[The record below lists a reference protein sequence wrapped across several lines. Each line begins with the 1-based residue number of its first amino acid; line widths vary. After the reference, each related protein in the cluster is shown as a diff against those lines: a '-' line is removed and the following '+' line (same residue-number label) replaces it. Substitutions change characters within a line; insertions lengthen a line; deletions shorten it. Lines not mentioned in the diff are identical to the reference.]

1 VKNVIQGFWVITVWV
16 CLAHKG
22 MAASPD
28 TSVAGTSGAP
38 MSAQR
43 RAIMTD
49 RLHEFDS
56 LTEEEQQR
64 IRTLHQSLQQ
74 PTPDGK
80 KLQSL
85 LNRYDR
91 WLATLSPAERER
103 IEAAKTAD
111 ERIAVVK
118 ELVNEQAT
126 ALEREL
132 TPVRPPE
139 EIAASRIPPPG
150 PGGPEGGSPKRPDGQ
165 RQRSNFF
172 EEQRQLMER
181 LKTHLTPFESQQ
193 LEEMRGRHRLPLMLA
208 LLLKYDLPLPNFF
221 QENELPMSPL
231 FTSLVENPEAVFG
244 AKLPQLMSKE
254 AKQQFGA
261 FMADV
266 LLLPDL
272 DEKKRFAFLQQ
283 QPEKIRDAVEEISNL
298 NQYVAKSI
306 VNTLYFAEHPE
317 EAPEETRDSL
327 KLINVRAA
335 IQFIENPIVRE
346 VIRPSGPVSFW
357 GSPNGGRSRRGDTNA
372 PAGGS
377 SSGSPPADR
386 REGRP
391 AGPPRDR

>member
-1 VKNVIQGFWVITVWV
+1 
-16 CLAHKG
+16 
-22 MAASPD
+22 
-28 TSVAGTSGAP
+28 

-74 PTPDGK
+74 PTPEGR

-91 WLATLSPAERER
+91 WLATLSPAERQR

-111 ERIAVVK
+111 ERLAVVK
-118 ELVNEQAT
+118 ELVNEQAA

-150 PGGPEGGSPKRPDGQ
+150 PGGPEGGFPKRPDGQ
-165 RQRSNFF
+165 RQRSSFF

-181 LKTHLTPFESQQ
+181 LKAHLTPFESQQ
-193 LEEMRGRHRLPLMLA
+193 LDEMRGRHRLPLMLA

-272 DEKKRFAFLQQ
+272 DEKKRFAFLQD
-283 QPEKIRDAVEEISNL
+283 QPEKIKDAVEEISNL

-327 KLINVRAA
+327 KLINVKAA

-346 VIRPSGPVSFW
+346 VLRPSGPASFW
-357 GSPNGGRSRRGDTNA
+357 GSPNSGRSRRGDMHG
-372 PAGGS
+372 PGGPPPQ
-377 SSGSPPADR
+377 GSPSGDR
-386 REGRP
+386 KEGRP
-391 AGPPRDR
+391 PAPPREQ

>member
-1 VKNVIQGFWVITVWV
+1 VKTAFPYLIAIAGATGLLQPAF
-16 CLAHKG
+16 
-22 MAASPD
+22 AASPD
-28 TSVAGTSGAP
+28 SSTIAP

-43 RAIMTD
+43 RTIMIE

-56 LTEEEQQR
+56 LSEDDQQR
-64 IRTLHQSLQQ
+64 IRSLHQSLHQS
-74 PTPDGK
+74 TPEGK
-80 KLQSL
+80 KLQAL

-91 WLATLSPAERER
+91 WLATLSPGERQR
-103 IEAAKTAD
+103 IEGAKSTE
-111 ERIAVVK
+111 ERLAIVK

-139 EIAASRIPPPG
+139 EIAANRLPPPG
-150 PGGPEGGSPKRPDGQ
+150 PPPGGPEGGPPKRPDAQ

-181 LKTHLTPFESQQ
+181 LKAHLTPFESQQ
-193 LEEMRGRHRLPLMLA
+193 LEETRGRYRLPLLLA

-231 FTSLVENPEAVFG
+231 FTSLVENPESVFG
-244 AKLPQLMSKE
+244 AKIPQLMSKE
-254 AKQQFGA
+254 AKKQFGA

-272 DEKKRFAFLQQ
+272 EEKKRFDFLQK

-298 NQYVAKSI
+298 NQYVAKSV

-327 KLINVRAA
+327 KLINVKAA

-346 VIRPSGPVSFW
+346 VLKPSGPGSFW
-357 GSPNGGRSRRGDTNA
+357 GSPSGGRGKRGDSHA
-372 PAGGS
+372 PGG
-377 SSGSPPADR
+377 PPPHGPPPSDR
-386 REGRP
+386 HDGRP
-391 AGPPRDR
+391 PGPPRDR